1 MLNNSTSL
9 TKEDFSEFNI
19 NDLFREVEEE
29 TCYRFNRLINNKLNN
44 VNDDKK
50 EEIYLLFG
58 AITSLKLN
66 KDIGGEPFIRNLMF
80 INSRKI
86 RIGDIDDS
94 YLTLLKEIIDKIN
107 SNELKARIADLLWI
121 KNKNYIMAKKSIG
134 YYLKSAEK
142 LEDATNWFNCFAR
155 INRAIDIATCIRS
168 GNEDLYNDVINF
180 VEELI
185 KRNKNENSYNLI
197 LKCLKLLQKYQEG
210 DYNQY
215 ALLSHEYYDIFI
227 EENNWEMAR
236 NFSEVESV
244 WYSLLGNE
252 KKKNQSLVN
261 AAETYV
267 EESKFRVEQ
276 NNNYLV
282 ASSLLQSAIEKY
294 RRLGGFNQ
302 RIEQIHKFLLEYE
315 KKSLTQMIETKKEFD
330 ISEQVEHIR
339 SQFSDLELKEA
350 LYKLSSIICSPK
362 IKHLEEIIE
371 ELQKETPLTFL
382 LSSAMLNEKGKVIAK
397 KPSLISND
405 VKKTEAAMNA
415 EMYGQA
421 KMEQQA
427 MVTGVIIPA
436 TQQIRIEHYIRINTF
451 FDLVKDNPFVPE
463 GREKIFAKGL
473 MYGIMGSYLDAV
485 SLLVPQIEN
494 SLRYVLFQADKITSG
509 LSDNGI
515 QEEYNLNKLLYN
527 YEEELNDIFGKDLI
541 FDLRGLLVERYGSNL
556 RNNLA
561 HGLMNNNSFY
571 TVPAIYA
578 WWLTLRLCC
587 IPHIVSRQRK
597 LENQ

>member
-1 MLNNSTSL
+1 MLTNSTSL
-9 TKEDFSEFNI
+9 TKKDLSEFNI

-86 RIGDIDDS
+86 KIAEIDDS

-142 LEDATNWFNCFAR
+142 LEDATNWINCFRR
-155 INRAIDIATCIRS
+155 INRAIDIATCIKS

-185 KRNKNENSYNLI
+185 KRNKNGNSYNLI

-227 EENNWEMAR
+227 EENNWKMAR
-236 NFSEVESV
+236 NFSEVESE

-267 EESKFRVEQ
+267 EESKFRAEQ

-315 KKSLTQMIETKKEFD
+315 KEALTQMIETKKEFD
-330 ISEQVEHIR
+330 ISEQVKHIR

-350 LYKLSSIICSPK
+350 LYKLSSIISSPK
-362 IKHLEEIIE
+362 IKHLKEFIG

-382 LSSAMLNEKGKVIAK
+382 LSSAILNEKGKVIAK

-405 VKKTEAAMNA
+405 VKKAEAAMNA

-421 KMEQQA
+421 KIEQQA
-427 MVTGVIIPA
+427 MVTGVILPA
-436 TQQIRIEHYIRINTF
+436 TQQIRVENHIRIDTF
-451 FDLVKDNPFVPE
+451 FDLVKDNPFIPE

-473 MYGIMGSYLDAV
+473 MYGIMGSYLNAV

-527 YEEELNDIFGKDLI
+527 YEDELNDIFGEDLI

-587 IPHIVSRQRK
+587 IPHIVSRQRN
-597 LENQ
+597 LEN